1 MDGRAYLEK
10 LIADRLGAGR
20 GQPAAG
26 RRLSFDRTEV
36 RGVAQGLVA
45 AGALRAEEMD
55 RMLADLDATL
65 TAAGWLTVVE
75 HRVGTAGSA
84 RPEWTERIGEPPV
97 PLLRRVVPLTG
108 RADPFTLLSLEV
120 WSTILVL
127 RTARVLSASEHRRE
141 LLAGSGGRTVDAWDD
156 AGTRY
161 RPRGLTGSG
170 THGLHFEQW
179 TFEPGPADHAAE
191 VTFATGGTRFTAPL
205 RPS

>member
-20 GQPAAG
+20 RTG
-26 RRLSFDRTEV
+26 FDRTEV
-36 RGVAQGLVA
+36 RGIAQGLVA

-55 RMLADLDATL
+55 RLLADLDATL
-65 TAAGWLTVVE
+65 IAAGWLEVVE
-75 HRVGTAGSA
+75 HRAGPVGSVSA
-84 RPEWTERIGEPPV
+84 EWTGRILGPPV
-97 PLLRRVVPLTG
+97 PQLLRVVPLAG

-127 RTARVLSASEHRRE
+127 RTVRVLSVAEHRQE
-141 LLAGSGGRTVDAWDD
+141 LLARSGGRTVDAWDD

-161 RPRGLTGSG
+161 RPRGMTGSG

-179 TFEPGPADHAAE
+179 TFEPGPAGHATE
-191 VTFATGGTRFTAPL
+191 VTFAAGDVRFTVPL
-205 RPS
+205 R